1 MTGTS
6 SQFWERPFQKQK
18 EWFRIILLSQADGR
32 LWLQTF
38 SGGPRDVN
46 TFFFGVFL
54 VGYKAVAVVKAS
66 ADESLTWNNL
76 QGKKSCH
83 TAVERTAGWNIPMG
97 LLYSRINHCEFGK
110 WILGGCCDQS
120 QAGKRCSGKR
130 VVWNKMLCPWF
141 FSSKFW
147 LKWTSRR
154 YLKEM
159 VKLGSWIRMVL
170 FGCIYGFSWYMFT
183 FISHE
188 KDQVSSPRLIWSLE
202 A

>member
-6 SQFWERPFQKQK
+6 SQFWGRPFQKQK

-32 LWLQTF
+32 LWLQTY
-38 SGGPRDVN
+38 SGGPRSVN

-110 WILGGCCDQS
+110 WILGGCCDQG

-130 VVWNKMLCPWF
+130 VVWKKMPCPWF

-147 LKWTSRR
+147 LKWT
-154 YLKEM
+154 LKEISKRDGR
-159 VKLGSWIRMVL
+159 VGKLNQNGS
-170 FGCIYGFSWYMFT
+170 FGL
-183 FISHE
+183 H
-188 KDQVSSPRLIWSLE
+188 IWLQ
-202 A
+202 